1 MLNLLSI
8 LIGAFAL
15 MMGVVAFIP
24 LVGWLNWAVIPIAFI
39 GLAVGVVSKRTS
51 GRNLNVVVIIVC
63 ALRLMLGGGIF

>member
-39 GLAVGVVSKRTS
+39 GLALGVVSKRTS
-51 GRNLNVVVIIVC
+51 GRNLNIVVIIVC

>member
-1 MLNLLSI
+1 MLNIVSI
-8 LIGAFAL
+8 IIGAFAL
-15 MMGVVAFIP
+15 MLGVLAFMP